1 MSGPLR
7 SDPADGP
14 MPRADTPA
22 ALWLATLALVALT
35 AMSACIHEAAKVAP
49 VGQLMFWRSAVALVP
64 ILLYMMVR
72 RELPR
77 ALLTRVP
84 GRHLV
89 RGLLGAGAMFLSF
102 TSLAYLSVGPATAL
116 SYLAPIFSI
125 AAAML
130 LLRERPGASVFLGV
144 LLGFGGILVMLMPS
158 LLGAEL
164 REGAL
169 VGIAAGIGMAAMS
182 ALSRV
187 QVKDLTRTEPASA
200 IAFYFAVIAGLIGL
214 ATAPLG
220 WAELAGPTL
229 LLLVGAGLL
238 GGVAHVAMS
247 EAVARTQVS
256 ILAPFEYTGIVWAF
270 LFDLLFLQVALQPLS
285 VTGALMVV
293 AAAALV
299 ALARSRALPAP
310 EDMAAGAVR
319 KET

>member
-1 MSGPLR
+1 MS
-7 SDPADGP
+7 
-14 MPRADTPA
+14 RANTPA
-22 ALWLATLALVALT
+22 ALWLATLALVAIT

-64 ILLYMMVR
+64 ILFYMMVR
-72 RELPR
+72 SELPQ

-84 GRHLV
+84 GKHLL
-89 RGLLGAGAMFLSF
+89 RSLLGAAAMFFSF

-116 SYLAPIFSI
+116 GYLAPIFSI

-158 LLGAEL
+158 LLGAEI
-164 REGAL
+164 RDGAL
-169 VGIAAGIGMAAMS
+169 IGVAAGIGMAATS

-200 IAFYFAVIAGLIGL
+200 IAFYFALSAGLIGL
-214 ATAPLG
+214 ATAPFG
-220 WAELAGPTL
+220 WAELAGPAL
-229 LLLVGAGLL
+229 LLLLAAGFL
-238 GGVAHVAMS
+238 GGIAHVAMS

-270 LFDLLFLQVALQPLS
+270 LFDLVFLQVVLDAPTVS
-285 VTGALMVV
+285 GALMVV
-293 AAAALV
+293 GAAALV
-299 ALARSRALPAP
+299 ALARARALPVPGETAQQR
-310 EDMAAGAVR
+310 VR
-319 KET
+319 RQG